1 MASSTTEIRKG
12 RLSMVLAAILWGL
25 AGICVKA
32 VSWSSMSLIAAR
44 SLLSLFIL
52 FGVKR
57 SFRLR
62 FTKWNIIGAV
72 FMSVTGMLYVQAIK
86 LTTAGTAI
94 VLQYIAPILVLLYM
108 VFFRQRKIRVSEI
121 LITLA
126 VFAGII
132 LSFYDSLD
140 PSRILGNVLG
150 VLSGFTFA
158 GQIIVMSRED
168 TDKEDSLIISCIL
181 SFLFAFPFMLR
192 DPELVWDIRTVLW
205 VLAFGLLQYGTAN
218 ALFGYGIRRLDNV
231 EASLILTIEP
241 VFNPIPV
248 AIFLGERMGLY
259 AILGSVIV
267 IFFVTLY
274 GLLPRLRE
282 RLRLTKDAA
291 ASESGKIG

>member
-1 MASSTTEIRKG
+1 
-12 RLSMVLAAILWGL
+12 MVLAALLWGL

-32 VSWSSMSLIAAR
+32 VPLGSMSLIAAR
-44 SLLSLFIL
+44 SLLSLFVL

-62 FTKWNIIGAV
+62 FTRWNVLGAV
-72 FMSVTGMLYVQAIK
+72 FMSVTGMLYVEAIK

-108 VFFRQRKIRVSEI
+108 VLFRHRKIRLSEI

-140 PSRILGNVLG
+140 PARFLGNVLG

-158 GQIIVMSRED
+158 GQIIVMSREGTD
-168 TDKEDSLIISCIL
+168 TGDSLIISCII
-181 SFLFAFPFMLR
+181 SFLAAFPFMLR
-192 DPELVWDIRTVLW
+192 DPNLAWDIRMILW
-205 VLAFGLLQYGTAN
+205 VLAFGLLQYGAAN

-248 AIFLGERMGLY
+248 AIFLGERMGIL
-259 AILGSVIV
+259 AVLGSVIV

-274 GLLPRLRE
+274 GLLPWIRE
-282 RLRLTKDAA
+282 RLRQ
-291 ASESGKIG
+291 